1 MSPAIAIGGIALFC
15 LLLWGLATLA
25 DYLENQE
32 QAIRNRYDEPPLGV
46 ESADPDST
54 VPGWRRG

>member
-1 MSPAIAIGGIALFC
+1 MPTPTS
-15 LLLWGLATLA
+15 
-25 DYLENQE
+25 QE
-32 QAIRNRYDEPPLGV
+32 FERYDEPPLGV